1 MMLKEILETLKN
13 PETPF
18 EYVMLVCTVVSI
30 CSLVILGTYTVILFV
45 YKMFPVVR
53 DFFNLIFGT

>member
-1 MMLKEILETLKN
+1 MLKEIFEILKK

-18 EYVMLVCTVVSI
+18 DYVILVCIFVSI
-30 CSLVILGTYTVILFV
+30 CSLVILGTYTVVLFV
-45 YKMFPVVR
+45 CKMFPVVR